1 MVKLRTALTG
11 VPTLTTEAL
20 VPGAPVVVVPTVTV
34 AATTGSCGSMV
45 MLADS
50 LMVRVIAIR

>member
-11 VPTLTTEAL
+11 VPTLTTEAF